1 MYRSFTQLQ
10 VRFLSTFRYE
20 VNDVQVFI
28 GRNSVL
34 KALSPFRYW
43 FLEVKSTFLLHSNS
57 QKVSLVSLC
66 DSFDVL
72 TVLIAFVLFNESNH
86 LPILKGDWLI
96 KCVLWECRT
105 RWRQS
110 GSLENKVCFE
120 NLIFSKVLDSVS
132 CFLLHFFRALSLSC
146 VLYNRTEQ
154 SQGFFICYIKPHS
167 FFCLL
172 LCSDTIL
179 SWKFQVDIL

>member
-10 VRFLSTFRYE
+10 VRFLCTFRYE

-34 KALSPFRYW
+34 KALSPFRNW

-57 QKVSLVSLC
+57 QKVSLVSRC

-72 TVLIAFVLFNESNH
+72 TVLTAFVLFNESNH

-96 KCVLWECRT
+96 KCVLWERRT

-120 NLIFSKVLDSVS
+120 NLIFSKALKRRLSTQQVKRNTRLRLVFPPTLLSYS
-132 CFLLHFFRALSLSC
+132 IPFLRALQQNRAESRL
-146 VLYNRTEQ
+146 LY
-154 SQGFFICYIKPHS
+154 
-167 FFCLL
+167 LL
-172 LCSDTIL
+172 LEAS
-179 SWKFQVDIL
+179 